1 MRNVYRLCACVVLAG
16 CVVSVEPVVPSSAA
30 TFDVRL
36 LGRWTEVDGKDRAVV
51 SRGDSNGYAI
61 EYTDGEGKV
70 GRFEARLGRL
80 GPRLVLDVRPAAR
93 ESEPALTEAAM
104 LIRGHVLF
112 VIDIAAD
119 SVRIA
124 MLKPEALRSA
134 LMNKSVQMAHVDD
147 RDRLVLTGTSEELR
161 RVLAGYMERSGAL
174 DEPGTWR
181 KER

>member
-1 MRNVYRLCACVVLAG
+1 MLRHPTIATLQTLKLTGMATALA
-16 CVVSVEPVVPSSAA
+16 EQLEMP
-30 TFDVRL
+30 
-36 LGRWTEVDGKDRAVV
+36 EVQHL
-51 SRGDSNGYAI
+51 S
-61 EYTDGEGKV
+61 
-70 GRFEARLGRL
+70 FEARLGRL